1 VSSASH
7 LSDDEYSRA
16 DGASRQAPRA
26 RAALAVCALI
36 GIASLVVATVAPVLR
51 VATTGRIDAAL
62 DRTGW
67 DVHGPALLLIAVV
80 ALVLLGLALRGSVA
94 AALALAVCGL
104 TVLGIAIASDLPD
117 IGSTGLVGAQLLTG
131 TTRAG
136 LGAYAEVLG
145 GVLLLAAGGI
155 LAFTGRE

>member
-1 VSSASH
+1 MSSASH
-7 LSDDEYSRA
+7 LSDDEYSRG
-16 DGASRQAPRA
+16 DGAERPAARA
-26 RAALAVCALI
+26 RATLAVCAFI

-51 VATTGRIDAAL
+51 VETAGRIDVAL

-104 TVLGIAIASDLPD
+104 TALGIAIAADLPD
-117 IGSTGLVGAQLLTG
+117 IGSTGLVGTRLLTG

-136 LGAYAEVLG
+136 PGAYAEILG
-145 GVLLLAAGGI
+145 GVLLLASGGI
-155 LAFTGRE
+155 LAFAGRE